1 MFYSPQSNKCN
12 IQQMDTIVAKCLKTR
27 HRVFGVRSK
36 KTANWLNAYEKYEKN
51 TSTEKLHHQKINLE
65 CNFRELLTDL
75 EVRSIIVTYY
85 KINTNAEV

>member
-36 KTANWLNAYEKYEKN
+36 KTANWLKVYEKYEKN

-65 CNFRELLTDL
+65 TPSVRNFRELLTDL

-85 KINTNAEV
+85 